1 MRLLV
6 MAFFVWLASRLVKKA
21 RDQRRH
27 HKLVR
32 QLKDLGVY
40 GGTVRVKSSKKR
52 ASSIRELSQQADG
65 PVPFGYKTAWL
76 AVQCGD
82 PRQVAGAMHCRQL
95 TPASWQTGLARCA
108 QSGGG
113 LFFSPALDG
122 FVLVI
127 GADLFSL
134 AHRRKALEALAGQF
148 PEVQYFAS
156 HRVSASCCWARYKA
170 GRCVRAYCYEDGAV
184 TWDEGPLTPEEQALG
199 LADGEPAER
208 APGEEDVLDVAAA
221 WSIDPRFERKIY
233 PPAAGWVCNERKE
246 HLQWDG

>member
-40 GGTVRVKSSKKR
+40 GGTVRVKSTGKR

-127 GADLFSL
+127 GADLFAL

-156 HRVSASCCWARYKA
+156 HRVSSSYCWARYKV
-170 GRCVRAYCYEDGAV
+170 GRCVRAYCDEDGAV

-199 LADGEPAER
+199 LADGEAAER